1 MTTLQDKADAMA
13 ETIRAIAGL
22 CTYQHE
28 SKEDFIGRVR
38 AVLGDDPDLRVS
50 NIRKQRDDLL
60 AAFDRL
66 SFAAEC
72 RDNTMG
78 DPCRLIEVKAELA
91 AANQQ
96 ARTVIASVKGGA
108 PATCQK
114 CNTPDLCREYGRACD
129 PYDIPETSIPAI
141 VFYPAGSLGEEV
153 AP

>member
-22 CTYQHE
+22 CTYRHE

-60 AAFDRL
+60 AALEKCRKEL
-66 SFAAEC
+66 SAWMRDHGDDIGTREAVSEARAA
-72 RDNTMG
+72 
-78 DPCRLIEVKAELA
+78 
-91 AANQQ
+91 
-96 ARTVIASVKGGA
+96 IASAKSYGH
-108 PATCQK
+108 
-114 CNTPDLCREYGRACD
+114 PDKSAEN
-129 PYDIPETSIPAI
+129 ETTIPAI
-141 VFYPAGSLGEEV
+141 IFYPAGSLGEEV